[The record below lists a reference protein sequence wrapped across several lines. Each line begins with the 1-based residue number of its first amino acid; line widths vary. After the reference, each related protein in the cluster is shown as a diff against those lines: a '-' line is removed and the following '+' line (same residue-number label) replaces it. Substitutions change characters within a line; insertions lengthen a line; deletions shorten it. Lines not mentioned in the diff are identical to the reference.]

1 LGGCLN
7 GSALSVDAR
16 LEKDNM
22 KLDLHYVDPRLVEL
36 YDRANPRGTDTD
48 FYLQLAADLNA
59 HTIVDLGCG
68 TGLLT
73 RELAARDRHVIGLD
87 PAPAMLAVAR
97 RQSGA
102 ERVQWVEGESDV
114 LGTPD
119 ADLVIMTGN
128 VAQVFLEDPD
138 WATTLQA
145 IYAALRPGGW
155 LAFESRN
162 PAARAWEEWN
172 RESTYTISD
181 TPFGPVEEW
190 LEVTSADG
198 GRVRMQGHNVF
209 TATGEVLVV
218 DSELRFR
225 SLDEMT
231 DTLTKVG
238 FRLEQVFGDWDRGP
252 YVATSRIMVIIARR
266 P

>member
-1 LGGCLN
+1 
-7 GSALSVDAR
+7 
-16 LEKDNM
+16 M

-36 YDRANPRGTDTD
+36 YDRANPRGADTD
-48 FYLQLAADLNA
+48 FYRQLAADLNA
-59 HTIVDLGCG
+59 QMIVDLGCG

-73 RELAARDRHVIGLD
+73 RELAVGDRQVIGLD

-102 ERVQWVEGESDV
+102 ERVQWLEGASDA
-114 LGTPD
+114 LGAPE

-128 VAQVFLEDPD
+128 VSQVFLEDSD
-138 WATTLQA
+138 WATTLRA
-145 IYAALRPGGW
+145 IYAALRPGGR

-162 PAARAWEEWN
+162 PAARAWEQWN

-181 TPFGPVEEW
+181 SPFGPVEEW
-190 LEVTSADG
+190 LEVVSADE

-209 TATGEVLVV
+209 TATGEVLLV

-225 SLDEMT
+225 RLDEIT
-231 DTLTKVG
+231 EALTKAG
-238 FRLEQVFGDWDRGP
+238 FRLEHVYGDWERGP
-252 YVATSRIMVIIARR
+252 VVSSSRVLVVVAHRT
-266 P
+266 